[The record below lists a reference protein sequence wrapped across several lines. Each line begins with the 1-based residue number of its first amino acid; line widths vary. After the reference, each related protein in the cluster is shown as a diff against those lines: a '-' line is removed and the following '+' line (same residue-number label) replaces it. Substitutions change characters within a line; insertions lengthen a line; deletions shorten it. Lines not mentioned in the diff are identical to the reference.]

1 MLLVLE
7 VVKHFLFTNNFVTFE
22 VCGFLYM
29 ICWLML
35 TIGSIYAFL
44 TDMRTVCCK
53 VLTFLAIHKDLFKS
67 VSGTLCQPP
76 AMDYLQ

>member
-7 VVKHFLFTNNFVTFE
+7 EVKHFLFTNNFATFQ
-22 VCGFLYM
+22 VCGFLY

-35 TIGSIYAFL
+35 TIDSIYVFL
-44 TDMRTVCCK
+44 TDMCTVCCK
-53 VLTFLAIHKDLFKS
+53 VLIFLAIHKDLFKS

-76 AMDYLQ
+76 VMDYLQ